1 MSTSIRDVANHAGES
16 ANQSQQVDEA
26 SRAGH
31 QQLTQVVQGLET
43 LSIQLSES
51 HIAVEGVAKESE
63 AINTITE
70 VINGIAEQTNLLALN
85 AAIEAARAGEQGRG
99 FAVVADE
106 VRTLASRTQASI
118 SEIGQT
124 ITSLQAKVKDT
135 AMRMDQSHQLGNRSA
150 EQGEEANNQLTAI
163 AQRIADLAVSVSSI
177 ASATEQQSA
186 VAEEVTRNLHQIT
199 DLAREGDIRATETV
213 TSAKELTE
221 LAAALKKQ
229 ISVFKV

>member
-1 MSTSIRDVANHAGES
+1 M
-16 ANQSQQVDEA
+16 
-26 SRAGH
+26 
-31 QQLTQVVQGLET
+31 VQGLET
-43 LSIQLSES
+43 LSRQLSES
-51 HIAVEGVAKESE
+51 HTAVEGVAKESE

-135 AMRMDQSHQLGNRSA
+135 ATRMDQSHQLGNRSA

-186 VAEEVTRNLHQIT
+186 VADEVTRNLHQIT

-213 TSAKELTE
+213 NSARELTE

-229 ISVFKV
+229 ISIFRV

>member
-1 MSTSIRDVANHAGES
+1 
-16 ANQSQQVDEA
+16 
-26 SRAGH
+26 
-31 QQLTQVVQGLET
+31 
-43 LSIQLSES
+43 
-51 HIAVEGVAKESE
+51 
-63 AINTITE
+63 
-70 VINGIAEQTNLLALN
+70 
-85 AAIEAARAGEQGRG
+85 
-99 FAVVADE
+99 
-106 VRTLASRTQASI
+106 
-118 SEIGQT
+118 
-124 ITSLQAKVKDT
+124 
-135 AMRMDQSHQLGNRSA
+135 MDQSHQLGNRSA